1 MQATVTVQLR
11 LWSSGQMA
19 TDVDRE
25 FLRVPCIGEYVV
37 HEVKTYRVVDVHWFA
52 DGPLIVAHSLDRPR
66 ARAPFG

>member
-11 LWSSGQMA
+11 LCPSGQMT

-25 FLRVPCIGEYVV
+25 FLRVPCIGEYVDY
-37 HEVKTYRVVDVHWFA
+37 EEATYRVVDVHWFD

-66 ARAPFG
+66 ARAPFI